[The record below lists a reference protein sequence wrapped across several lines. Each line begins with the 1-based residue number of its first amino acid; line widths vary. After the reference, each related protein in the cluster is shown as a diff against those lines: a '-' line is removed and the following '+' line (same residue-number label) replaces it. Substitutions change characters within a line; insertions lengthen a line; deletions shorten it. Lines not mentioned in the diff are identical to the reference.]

1 MSILNWPH
9 EDRPREK
16 LLAHS
21 EQLLTDAE
29 LIAIFF
35 QTGIR
40 GKTALD
46 LARDLLQ
53 QYGGLK
59 KLMSAPKHLL
69 LQQPGIGI
77 AKYAAL
83 KAAIELGR
91 RSTHLSIAPGQSLG
105 NSQLTRAFMQERL
118 QHHTKEVFACAFLDT
133 HFHLISFEALFV
145 GTVNQANVYPRE
157 MVKRTLELNAAK
169 VILAHNHPSGDPNP
183 SQADKEVTQTLVQAL
198 ALIEVEVVDHL
209 VVGREVYS
217 FAEQGDL

>member
-1 MSILNWPH
+1 MSILNWPN

-21 EQLLTDAE
+21 EQILTDAE

-35 QTGIR
+35 RTGVR

-53 QYGGLK
+53 LHGGLK
-59 KLMSAPKHLL
+59 KLISLPKHTL

-91 RSTHLSIAPGQSLG
+91 RSLQLAIAPGQSLDS
-105 NSQLTRAFMQERL
+105 SQLTRTFMQERL
-118 QHHTKEVFACAFLDT
+118 QHHTNEVFACAFLDT
-133 HFHLISFEALFV
+133 HLRLIAFEELFF
-145 GTVNQANVYPRE
+145 GTVNQANIYPRE
-157 MVKRTLELNAAK
+157 IVKRTLELNAAK
-169 VILAHNHPSGDPNP
+169 VILAHNHPSGDATP
-183 SQADKEVTQTLVQAL
+183 SQADKDVTETIIRAL
-198 ALIEVEVVDHL
+198 ELIEVQVIDHL
-209 VVGREVYS
+209 VVGRKVYS
-217 FAEQGDL
+217 FAEMGEI